1 MSKITLDKPVK
12 EIAAAIK
19 AGSEKDFR
27 LYFDSRFGRLYNYAF
42 SLASDPEIAEDLVQ
56 NAFLKLW
63 RSREKISEDKSIDA
77 LMMISIRNEFL
88 DIKRSHFESRRGNME
103 EAVEV
108 SSPVYEPGQKE
119 ELSHYLRLIGT
130 LPKKRREVFM
140 LSRIQGV
147 PNAEIAERMGISIR
161 TVEKHINL
169 ALRFLNKNK
178 QVE

>member
-1 MSKITLDKPVK
+1 MPRNMSKITLDKPVK

-77 LMMISIRNEFL
+77 LMMISIRNRVSLRGSTALPSMRASTSFA
-88 DIKRSHFESRRGNME
+88 SRR
-103 EAVEV
+103 
-108 SSPVYEPGQKE
+108 
-119 ELSHYLRLIGT
+119 T
-130 LPKKRREVFM
+130 
-140 LSRIQGV
+140 
-147 PNAEIAERMGISIR
+147 
-161 TVEKHINL
+161 
-169 ALRFLNKNK
+169 
-178 QVE
+178 